1 MWSSQADKKKD
12 TLKKGKHYEDIACE
26 YLKRNKYSIIE
37 KNYRTRLGEID
48 LICSHHNELVFVEVK
63 GGKKCPEPFLRV
75 NQQKLHRL
83 ERTMRHYLHH
93 QENNYD
99 YIRLDVISIS
109 EPDLEIKHFKDVLGY

>member
-1 MWSSQADKKKD
+1 MWLSQQNKKND
-12 TLKKGKHYEDIACE
+12 TLKKGRRYEDIACQ
-26 YLKRNKYSIIE
+26 YLQKNNYRIIE

-48 LICSHHNELVFVEVK
+48 VVCSLDNELVFVEVK
-63 GGKKCPEPFLRV
+63 GGKKSPEPFLRV

-93 QENNYD
+93 VENDWD